1 MVGRIIIIDGISNS
15 GKTTFCNYLV
25 EAGFRVVEEAPD
37 FIDNNKELGVLSNSV
52 PKTLDEEKNNQNILF
67 NAELMRLKIA
77 KEYAMGSKN
86 VIMDRSFLS
95 TVAMAYALEKDL
107 PFKGAY
113 DYSKVLEKKYLE
125 EIKSVS
131 QSVTISFIFFD
142 VNRDVLMERN
152 QKRKKELSLEW
163 IDEEFL
169 NKQRHSFSASA
180 KCLNTLLIDTSY
192 KSVDDIAKIVCG
204 DNYKRKI

>member
-1 MVGRIIIIDGISNS
+1 MAGKIIIIDGISNS
-15 GKTTFCNYLV
+15 GKTTFCDYL
-25 EAGFRVVEEAPD
+25 GTIGYKIVEEVPD
-37 FIDNNKELGVLSNSV
+37 FIDNNKELGFLSNTI

-67 NAELMRLKIA
+67 NAELLRLKIA
-77 KEYAMGSKN
+77 KDNAINGKN

-95 TVAMAYALEKDL
+95 TVAMAFALEKDL

-113 DYSKVLEKKYLE
+113 EYSKTLEKKYME
-125 EIKSVS
+125 ELKRIS
-131 QSVTISFIFFD
+131 QFVNISFVFFD
-142 VNRDVLMERN
+142 VNREVLVERN

-169 NKQRHSFSASA
+169 NKQKHSFTASA
-180 KCLNTLLIDTSY
+180 KCLDTILIDTSY
-192 KSVDDIAKIVCG
+192 KSLDDIAKIVCG